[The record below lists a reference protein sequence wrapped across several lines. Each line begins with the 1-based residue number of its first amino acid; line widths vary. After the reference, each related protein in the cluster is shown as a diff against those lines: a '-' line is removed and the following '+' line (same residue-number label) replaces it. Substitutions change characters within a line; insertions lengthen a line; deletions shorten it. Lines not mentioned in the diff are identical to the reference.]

1 MTQPSENYEAPLH
14 PFGRDSHG
22 HKHDKSTHPIGIG
35 LFEKTFNFYAWYLS
49 YDHNPSRH
57 HLVFELLSILM
68 QIAKLSFE
76 GAAILSLEEEKK
88 TLKELHE
95 LSDSLSN
102 GKLKNQDLFK
112 SLDKI
117 ITGLANNN
125 SKAKLIT
132 LLMKLE
138 YKICIHNE
146 GEFSDSLQKKF
157 KELLS
162 TAFTHIDSSLPNL
175 IANTV
180 ARELESIYQTPLHGD
195 NFLKKFNDATTLL
208 KHVY

>member
-22 HKHDKSTHPIGIG
+22 QKHDKSKHPIGIE

-49 YDHNPSRH
+49 YDHHPSKH
-57 HLVFELLSILM
+57 HRVFELLSILM

-76 GAAILSLEEEKK
+76 GAALLSLEEEKR
-88 TLKELHE
+88 TLKELYE

-117 ITGLANNN
+117 ITELTNNN

-138 YKICIHNE
+138 YKVCIHNE
-146 GEFSDSLQKKF
+146 GDFNESLQKKF
-157 KELLS
+157 KEILS
-162 TAFTHIDSSLPNL
+162 TAFEHVDNTLPNL

-180 ARELESIYQTPLHGD
+180 ARDLESLYKTPLNGD
-195 NFLKKFNDATTLL
+195 SFLKKFNDAVVLL
-208 KHVY
+208 NHVY